1 MIKLLA
7 IRVAMRVFSW
17 ITPRMAEY
25 LAPPLA
31 ALVWYSVP
39 RLRRVTRLN
48 LRAVFPEMDAEQRNR
63 VGRSSMTHYV
73 KGIFEAG
80 MLWHWPL
87 EKMYKLFD
95 GVEGMQHVEEARRAG
110 KGLIVA
116 APHYGSWEMLN
127 LYLHSKGKAA
137 ILYKPSKH
145 PDVDALLR
153 DKRSRAGAEMVPATG
168 SGLKRMYKLLKDGFY
183 VALLPDQE
191 PSRGSGAFA
200 PFFGIE
206 ALTGVLL
213 PRMAQRTGAPAIF
226 AVCERRKGGRYRVHL
241 FKADEAL
248 YSDNKRAALTAVNHG
263 IEQCINVDIDQYL
276 WAYKR
281 FRNRPEGEESFYKR

>member
-1 MIKLLA
+1 MKLLA
-7 IRVAMRVFSW
+7 IRAVMRLFSW
-17 ITPRMAEY
+17 ITPRAAKY

-31 ALVWYSVP
+31 AVVWYSVP

-48 LRAVFPEMDAEQRNR
+48 LKAAYPEMDAKQRKKI
-63 VGRSSMTHYV
+63 GRASMTHYV

-87 EKMYKLFD
+87 ERLYGLFD
-95 GVEGMQHVEEARRAG
+95 EVQGMEQVDELISLG

-127 LYLHSKGKAA
+127 LYLHSKGEAA

-145 PDVDALLR
+145 PDIDALLTE
-153 DKRSRAGAEMVPATG
+153 KRARAGAEMVAATG
-168 SGLKRMYKLLKDGFY
+168 KGLRRMYQLLKEGYF

-191 PSRGSGAFA
+191 PTGGGGQFA

-213 PRMAQRTGAPAIF
+213 PRMAQRTGAPVVF
-226 AVCERRKGGRYRVHL
+226 AVCERRKGGRYCVHL
-241 FKADEAL
+241 FATDPSIYSEDMREAL
-248 YSDNKRAALTAVNHG
+248 TEVNRR
-263 IEQCINVDIDQYL
+263 IEQCIEVDREQYL

-281 FRNRPEGEESFYKR
+281 FRNRPEGEKSFYRR

>member
-1 MIKLLA
+1 MKLLA
-7 IRVAMRVFSW
+7 IRAVMRLFSW
-17 ITPRMAEY
+17 ITPRAAKY

-39 RLRRVTRLN
+39 RLRRVTRMN
-48 LRAVFPEMDAEQRNR
+48 LKAAYPEMDAKQRKKT
-63 VGRSSMTHYV
+63 GRASMTHYA

-87 EKMYKLFD
+87 ERLYGLFD
-95 GVEGMQHVEEARRAG
+95 EVQGMEHVDELISEGR
-110 KGLIVA
+110 GLIVA

-127 LYLHSKGKAA
+127 LYLHSKGEAA

-145 PDVDALLR
+145 PDIDALLTE
-153 DKRSRAGAEMVPATG
+153 KRARAGAEMVAATG
-168 SGLKRMYKLLKDGFY
+168 KGLRRMYQLLKEGNF

-191 PSRGSGAFA
+191 PTGGGGQFA
-200 PFFGIE
+200 PFFGVE

-213 PRMAQRTGAPAIF
+213 PRMAQRTGAPVVF
-226 AVCERRKGGRYRVHL
+226 AVCERRKGGRYCVHL
-241 FKADEAL
+241 FKTDPSIYSEDMREAL
-248 YSDNKRAALTAVNHG
+248 TEVNRR
-263 IEQCINVDIDQYL
+263 IEQCIEVDREQYL

-281 FRNRPEGEESFYKR
+281 FRNRPEGEGSFYKR

>member
-1 MIKLLA
+1 MKLLA
-7 IRVAMRVFSW
+7 IRAVMRLFSW
-17 ITPRMAEY
+17 ITPRAAKY

-31 ALVWYSVP
+31 AVVWYSVP

-48 LRAVFPEMDAEQRNR
+48 LKAAYPEVDAKQRKKIGRA
-63 VGRSSMTHYV
+63 SMTHYAR
-73 KGIFEAG
+73 GIFEAG

-87 EKMYKLFD
+87 ERVYGFFD
-95 GVEGMQHVEEARRAG
+95 EAQGFDYVEEAIKAG

-116 APHYGSWEMLN
+116 APHCGSWEMLN
-127 LYLHSKGKAA
+127 LYLHSKGEAA
-137 ILYKPSKH
+137 ILYKPSKY
-145 PDVDALLR
+145 PEVDAMLL
-153 DKRSRAGAEMVPATG
+153 DKRRRGGAEMVPATG
-168 SGLKRMYKLLKDGFY
+168 TGLRRMYKLLKDGLF

-191 PSRGSGAFA
+191 PSGGGGQFA

-213 PRMAQRTGAPAIF
+213 PRMALRPGAPVIF
-226 AVCERRKGGRYRVHL
+226 AVCERRKGGRYCVHL
-241 FKADEAL
+241 FKPDDSI
-248 YSDNKRAALTAVNHG
+248 YSEDMRTALTAVNQG
-263 IEQCINVDIDQYL
+263 IEQCIEVDTVQYL